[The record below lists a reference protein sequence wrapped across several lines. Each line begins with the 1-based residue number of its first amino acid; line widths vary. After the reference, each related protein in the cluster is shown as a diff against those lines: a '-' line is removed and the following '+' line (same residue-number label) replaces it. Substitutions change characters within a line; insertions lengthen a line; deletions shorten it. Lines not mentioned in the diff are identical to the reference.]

1 MPEELTMCTT
11 TDGDI
16 HVFPGSVELIRMKSD
31 HNKWIETIDGR
42 FVKAS
47 AIVSLW
53 TPNEDELRGF
63 MSDVNV
69 FMLTERTEE

>member
-1 MPEELTMCTT
+1 MAEELTMCAT
-11 TDGDI
+11 TDSDI
-16 HVFPGSVELIRMKSD
+16 HVFLGSVELIRMKSD

-53 TPNEDELRGF
+53 TPDADELRGF
-63 MSDVNV
+63 MEDVNV
-69 FMLTERTEE
+69 LAERTE